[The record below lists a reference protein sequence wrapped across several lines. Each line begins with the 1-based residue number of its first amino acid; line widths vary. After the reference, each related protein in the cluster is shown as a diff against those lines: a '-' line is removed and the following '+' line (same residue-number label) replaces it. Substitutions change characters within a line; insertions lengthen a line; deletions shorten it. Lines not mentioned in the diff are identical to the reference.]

1 METDVHDFWC
11 VNKVTLFLVVSG
23 YITECLQSC
32 NKYNKRSKDDSIHRD
47 FYIWYE
53 SAQADILC
61 QQVLTLKFNASTSF
75 LIPKAVYF
83 YQLLSQILELEYY
96 EFRSYFILYISLSN
110 NLDKIYIKNVSFKF
124 NFRQNFVKSI
134 YSFLNDNW
142 FYTIIYVIAYLKP
155 NIVGLHFMHVLW
167 CWVLCCWCFDCVAL
181 DHSLVEIYIF

>member
-61 QQVLTLKFNASTSF
+61 KQVLTLKFNASTSF

-96 EFRSYFILYISLSN
+96 EFRSYFILYRLFRFQIILIKFTSKMFPSNSISGRILS
-110 NLDKIYIKNVSFKF
+110 KVF
-124 NFRQNFVKSI
+124 
-134 YSFLNDNW
+134 
-142 FYTIIYVIAYLKP
+142 
-155 NIVGLHFMHVLW
+155 IVF
-167 CWVLCCWCFDCVAL
+167 
-181 DHSLVEIYIF
+181 

>member
-61 QQVLTLKFNASTSF
+61 KQVLTLKFNASTSF

-96 EFRSYFILYISLSN
+96 EFRFSN
-110 NLDKIYIKNVSFKF
+110 NLDKIYIKMFPSN
-124 NFRQNFVKSI
+124 SI
-134 YSFLNDNW
+134 SGRILSKVF
-142 FYTIIYVIAYLKP
+142 
-155 NIVGLHFMHVLW
+155 IVF
-167 CWVLCCWCFDCVAL
+167 
-181 DHSLVEIYIF
+181 

>member
-1 METDVHDFWC
+1 MKTDVHDFWC

-61 QQVLTLKFNASTSF
+61 KQVLTLKFNASTSF

-96 EFRSYFILYISLSN
+96 EFRSYFIFRFQIILIKFTLKMFPSNSISGRILS
-110 NLDKIYIKNVSFKF
+110 KVF
-124 NFRQNFVKSI
+124 
-134 YSFLNDNW
+134 
-142 FYTIIYVIAYLKP
+142 
-155 NIVGLHFMHVLW
+155 IVF
-167 CWVLCCWCFDCVAL
+167 
-181 DHSLVEIYIF
+181 

>member
-61 QQVLTLKFNASTSF
+61 KQVLTLKFNASTSF

-96 EFRSYFILYISLSN
+96 EFRFYFILFRFQIILIKFTSKMFPSNSISGRILS
-110 NLDKIYIKNVSFKF
+110 KVF
-124 NFRQNFVKSI
+124 
-134 YSFLNDNW
+134 
-142 FYTIIYVIAYLKP
+142 
-155 NIVGLHFMHVLW
+155 IVF
-167 CWVLCCWCFDCVAL
+167 
-181 DHSLVEIYIF
+181 

>member
-96 EFRSYFILYISLSN
+96 EFRFYFILFRFQIILIKFTSKMFPSNSISGRILS
-110 NLDKIYIKNVSFKF
+110 KVF
-124 NFRQNFVKSI
+124 
-134 YSFLNDNW
+134 
-142 FYTIIYVIAYLKP
+142 
-155 NIVGLHFMHVLW
+155 IVF
-167 CWVLCCWCFDCVAL
+167 
-181 DHSLVEIYIF
+181 

>member
-61 QQVLTLKFNASTSF
+61 KQVLTLKFNASTSF

-96 EFRSYFILYISLSN
+96 EFRSYFIFRFQIILIKFTSKMFPSNSISGRILS
-110 NLDKIYIKNVSFKF
+110 KVF
-124 NFRQNFVKSI
+124 
-134 YSFLNDNW
+134 
-142 FYTIIYVIAYLKP
+142 
-155 NIVGLHFMHVLW
+155 IVF
-167 CWVLCCWCFDCVAL
+167 
-181 DHSLVEIYIF
+181 